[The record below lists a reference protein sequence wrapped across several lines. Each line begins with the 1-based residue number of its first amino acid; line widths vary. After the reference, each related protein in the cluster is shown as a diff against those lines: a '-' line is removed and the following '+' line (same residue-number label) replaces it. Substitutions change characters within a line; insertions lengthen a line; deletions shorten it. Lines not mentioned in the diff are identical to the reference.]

1 MEKKITKCQIDIPMN
16 IYVTYSSYKLAHMF
30 KYLHYY
36 ELFAIVQSNVH
47 LGLHDL
53 CSQ

>member
-1 MEKKITKCQIDIPMN
+1 MEKKNTNFQIDIPMN

-36 ELFAIVQSNVH
+36 ELFAIVKSTMY

-53 CSQ
+53 CS